1 MKKKLIIVYILIIV
15 FAVLGYMGYDY
26 YIDKN
31 NNILQ
36 ENTEADIL
44 SNDKLNIYFFWGKGC
59 PHCEELSKLFYK
71 IRHKYGKYYNL
82 YTFEVWNNT
91 DNSALMDK
99 FGVKLN
105 VSTST
110 VPFLVIG
117 DKVIMGYNSS
127 KDDDI
132 INTIKEQLNKEHID
146 IYKEL
151 DN

>member
-1 MKKKLIIVYILIIV
+1 MKKKLIIGYIVIVILIVISYI
-15 FAVLGYMGYDY
+15 GYNY

-31 NNILQ
+31 NNILK
-36 ENTEADIL
+36 EDNISDIA

-82 YTFEVWNNT
+82 YTLEVWENT
-91 DNSALMDK
+91 DNATLMDK
-99 FGVKLN
+99 FGSKLN
-105 VSTST
+105 VKTNS

-117 DKVIMGYNSS
+117 DKTFTGYNSS